1 LKSVPVEQSVLLEAL
16 KSISQGV
23 LIAGP
28 DRRMIFANEAFES
41 ITGYPAED
49 VIGRSCR
56 VLQGPDTDS
65 RTIALIQIALDSAQT
80 FSGEI
85 LNYRKSGAP
94 FWNELTITP
103 LKDSHGAVTHF
114 IGITRDVTARRAAV
128 TDLENAEQRYRLLFD
143 HAQAGIVLHGSATEI
158 LYANATAST
167 LLGVGRR
174 DILGVIDADPRWRF
188 VTEDGL
194 PLPLE
199 AYPVNRAIAER
210 APVKNL
216 VAGVL
221 RDDDERIVWLMCN
234 AYPIFDRDGDLREV
248 VVSFTDV
255 TELKQTERALHKSEE
270 RLRLILR
277 GANDAAWDWDI
288 ENNECYYSPRW
299 WQMLGY
305 RENEVPGDPDL
316 WRRLLHP
323 RDRAHV
329 DEVVSRALDGGDAV
343 FEIQFRM
350 RHKDGHYV
358 PVRARSFVL
367 RNAEGRPIRISGTN
381 SDETERER
389 SAAALRQSEASL
401 RAVVDAS
408 PVPTMLTDHEG
419 NLTYLN
425 PASVESF
432 GYVLAEV
439 PTIGAWRERV
449 YPDPDYRRWV
459 ETMWAKRLNGAP
471 RAQRASEPLELVI
484 RCKDGSERTV
494 RATSVGLQGDAVGA
508 RLIVLLDV
516 TEQRRLER
524 SALEAASREQQRIGM
539 DLHDGLGQELTG
551 LSLSLAALARRAK
564 SAKDPAIDRDLQDLA
579 MIAANCI
586 ATTRSIAH
594 GLSPVEPG
602 CDGLERALRRLE
614 NENPRGGLSVS
625 VSVGGYKQLHL
636 EQPVG
641 EAIFRIVQEALTNA
655 AKHGRA
661 SHASVEARFLVSGV
675 RVVVRD
681 NGTGIAAATPTAG
694 FGLKFMRY
702 RAHAIGGHVDIES
715 PAGGGT
721 TVTGTFPVK
730 TRGTLAL
737 VAGRAVP

>member
-1 LKSVPVEQSVLLEAL
+1 MNSVPVEQTVLLEAL
-16 KSISQGV
+16 KTISEGV

-28 DRRMIFANEAFES
+28 DRRMVFVNAAFES
-41 ITGYPAED
+41 LSGYRADEI
-49 VIGRSCR
+49 IGKSCR
-56 VLQGPDTDS
+56 FLQGEDTDPRS
-65 RTIALIQIALDSAQT
+65 IAMIQLALDSGRT
-80 FSGEI
+80 FAGEL
-85 LNYRKSGAP
+85 LNYKKSGVP

-103 LKDSHGAVTHF
+103 LKDASGAVTHF
-114 IGITRDVTARRAAV
+114 IGITRDVTGRRAMVAE
-128 TDLENAEQRYRLLFD
+128 LESTEQRYRLLFD

-158 LYANATAST
+158 IYANETAAT

-174 DILGVIDADPRWRF
+174 DILGVIDADPRWKF

-199 AYPVNRAIAER
+199 DYPVNRAIAER

-221 RDDDERIVWLMCN
+221 RDDDDRIVWLMCN
-234 AYPIFDRDGDLREV
+234 AYPIFGPAGDLREV

-255 TELKQTERALHKSEE
+255 TGLKQTERALHKSEE

-288 ENNECYYSPRW
+288 DNHECYYSPRW
-299 WQMLGY
+299 WQMVGY
-305 RENEVPGDPDL
+305 PENEVPGDPDL
-316 WRRLLHP
+316 WRRLVHP
-323 RDRAHV
+323 GDRARV
-329 DEVVSRALDGGDAV
+329 DGIVSSALHGTDDG

-350 RHKDGHYV
+350 RHKDGHYF

-367 RNAEGRPIRISGTN
+367 RNADGRPIRISGTN

-389 SAAALRQSEASL
+389 SAEALRQSEASL

-419 NLTYLN
+419 HLTYLN

-432 GYVLAEV
+432 GYLLDEV
-439 PTIGAWRERV
+439 PTISAWRERA

-459 ETMWAKRLNGAP
+459 ETMWAKRLNGP
-471 RAQRASEPLELVI
+471 LRAQRASEPLELVI

-524 SALEAASREQQRIGM
+524 NALEAASREQQRIGM

-564 SAKDPAIDRDLQDLA
+564 SVNDPAIDRDLQELA
-579 MIAANCI
+579 IIAANCI

-602 CDGLERALRRLE
+602 CEGLERALRRLE
-614 NENPRGGLSVS
+614 NENPLGGLTVS
-625 VSVGGYKQLHL
+625 VAVGGYRQLQL
-636 EQPVG
+636 DQPIG

-661 SHASVEARFLVSGV
+661 SHASVEARFLASSV

-681 NGTGIAAATPTAG
+681 NGTGIAAATPTGG

-721 TVTGTFPVK
+721 TVIGTFPVR

-737 VAGRAVP
+737 VAGRAAP